1 MKKIALVLLIL
12 LMLMTTTACGLL
24 NQLTCEHQYVEETVA
39 PTCSKKGYVKKTCTL
54 CEKVTYE
61 DIDRLPHTLSMLD
74 TVAPTCTSDGY
85 TNYKCIVCGETE
97 KKDIVPA
104 IPHSFNS
111 ETVAPTCTT
120 QGYTLNTCSV
130 CGTQQKTDIV
140 NPIPHTYSDQVIPP
154 SCTSGGYTQQTCTVC
169 GATNQAD
176 KTDQLPHNLVSQVYQ
191 PTCTEQGYTYQKC
204 QDCSFEENVNYV
216 DALGHKWNGWV
227 TDTPATEVSDG
238 KKSRTCNVCGE
249 VETQVIQALAYT
261 DNSALKLQWN
271 PSQVQKVNTVEELSA
286 YFNSAVL
293 NNYTT
298 TTFDVPFELTNESI
312 NNINSYLSNNLN
324 VPFTVSW
331 VSSGKTTTTSGGAK
345 TYQLTLTLTLHNQT
359 PTASTTGSDYTQIAS
374 ANKSTY
380 TPTRSNSWDDFAY
393 NQRSLTVTVSSS
405 EQLWYVLEQGGK
417 PIASSGSPAEK
428 MLGKMKAVLRE
439 ICDDQMTDVQKVL
452 AIHDWVIANVN
463 YDHKLL
469 EMMKIESAKKEEER
483 QSLSHYDA
491 FFLEG
496 VFNNNKAVCEG
507 IAKAVAC
514 LCNIEGIPCVT
525 VEGFS
530 TDPKITV
537 GHAWNKVLMDGKWY
551 IVDAT
556 SDNLMLT
563 GENKLEVAQYTFFGL
578 TDSQYSQ
585 HYLATSRQNIVCNTQ
600 MDVFAQLTYKY
611 SSTTADFVIVSPG
624 ELTALMRHL
633 WAQQGTASVQFV
645 VGFDVGASAQ
655 EEIDSALMLAG
666 ASKEDYYPPVRDGN
680 VYVVIKNK

>member
-169 GATNQAD
+169 GATNKAD
-176 KTDQLPHNLVSQVYQ
+176 ITDQLPHNLVSQVYQ

-249 VETQVIQALAYT
+249 VETQVIPSVTYT
-261 DNSALKLQWN
+261 DNSALRLQWD

-293 NNYTT
+293 NHYTT
-298 TTFDVPFELTNESI
+298 TTFDVAFEVTNDTLQTLVD
-312 NNINSYLSNNLN
+312 NCN
-324 VPFTVSW
+324 VPFAFGLQ
-331 VSSGKTTTTSGGAK
+331 SSLKTTTSGGSK
-345 TYQLTLTLTLHNQT
+345 TYQLTLTLTLNNQT

-417 PIASSGSPAEK
+417 PIATSGSPAEK
-428 MLGKMKAVLRE
+428 MLGKMKAVLRQ

-452 AIHDWVIANVN
+452 AIHDWVIAEVN

-469 EMMKIESAKKEEER
+469 EMMEAQLSLPANER

-514 LCNIEGIPCVT
+514 LCNIEGLPCVT
-525 VEGFS
+525 VEGV
-530 TDPKITV
+530 PAGNPGGV

-563 GENKLEVAQYTFFGL
+563 GENKMEVAQYTFFGL

-585 HYLATSRQNIVCNTQ
+585 HYVATSRQDIVCNTQ

-611 SSTTADFVIVSPG
+611 YSTTADFVIVSPA
-624 ELTALMRHL
+624 ELTTLVRHL
-633 WAQQGTASVQFV
+633 WAQQGIASVQFV

-655 EEIDSALMLAG
+655 DEIVSALQQVG
-666 ASKEDYYPPVRDGN
+666 ASSGSVNFVEDGN